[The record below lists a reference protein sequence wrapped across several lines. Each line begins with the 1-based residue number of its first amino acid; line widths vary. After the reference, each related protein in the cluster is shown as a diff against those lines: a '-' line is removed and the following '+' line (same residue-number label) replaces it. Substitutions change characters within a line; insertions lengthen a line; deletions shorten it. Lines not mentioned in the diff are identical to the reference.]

1 MYFYCIFG
9 FDFVKENGLSVKYI
23 VLTHS
28 HFDHAHYVGEYRE
41 LLPEAKLCIHK
52 DEAPLMND
60 PEANVSY
67 LFSSSERYGY
77 ADKELSEG
85 EVLSVG
91 SMNFRVLSTPGHTP
105 GSICLYCKEE
115 RLMLTGDTL
124 FECGRGRC
132 DFKFGSEEDMA
143 RSLRRLLSMDGD
155 ITFLSGHGGP
165 SLIEMERG
173 RVF

>member
-1 MYFYCIFG
+1 MRAIAVDDEVLMLGALVAAIEESSDISEVAKFLNSHDAL
-9 FDFVKENGLSVKYI
+9 DFVKENGLSVKYI

-91 SMNFRVLSTPGHTP
+91 SMNFRV
-105 GSICLYCKEE
+105 
-115 RLMLTGDTL
+115 
-124 FECGRGRC
+124 
-132 DFKFGSEEDMA
+132 
-143 RSLRRLLSMDGD
+143 
-155 ITFLSGHGGP
+155 
-165 SLIEMERG
+165 
-173 RVF
+173 